1 MLIQNGTIFTMAG
14 RIIDNGC
21 VLAQRNRIT
30 AVEEYIDPTRNGDD
44 VVIDAKGKWVMP
56 GLIEAHCHV
65 GISEDRK
72 GVVGDDSNEA
82 TDPVTPYV
90 KAIDAI
96 NPMDAAFHSAIRG
109 GITGLMIGPGSANVV
124 GGQFVFLKARGRCVD
139 DMVVLEP
146 AAMKVAFGENPKGQY
161 GPGRTPSTRM
171 GIGYLLRQ
179 ELFAAQQ
186 YLARKKEAAEKGE
199 PFEADYRY
207 ECWEPVFEKKIPLKA
222 HVHRAD
228 DIQSAI
234 RIAKAFDVEMTLDH
248 CTEGHLIW
256 EKVKESGFPAIVGP
270 SLATRNKTEIQYAD
284 FKTSGILH
292 KEGVLV
298 AVTTDYPASLIQ
310 CLPLCAGLAVR
321 DGLPMEEGLKA
332 ITINAAKIC
341 RVDARLGSL
350 EVGKDA
356 DIAIFDGNPLSTFTN
371 CLYTIIDAEVVYN
384 AEESGQA

>member
-1 MLIQNGTIFTMAG
+1 MLIQNGSIFTMAG
-14 RIIDNGC
+14 RMLDCGC
-21 VLAQRNRIT
+21 VLTRGNRIA
-30 AVEEYIDPTRNGDD
+30 AVEECIDPCLNEDG

-56 GLIEAHCHV
+56 GLVEAHCHV
-65 GISEDRK
+65 GVAEDRK
-72 GVVGDDSNEA
+72 GIVGDDSNEA
-82 TDPVTPYV
+82 TDPITPYI

-124 GGQFVFLKARGRCVD
+124 GGQFAFLKARGRCAD

-146 AAMKVAFGENPKGQY
+146 AAMKIAFGENPKGQY
-161 GPGRTPSTRM
+161 GPSRMPATRM
-171 GIGYLLRQ
+171 GVGYLLRQ
-179 ELFAAQQ
+179 ELFSAKH
-186 YLARKKEAAEKGE
+186 YLMRKKSAAEKGE
-199 PFEADYRY
+199 PFEPDYRY
-207 ECWEPVFEKKIPLKA
+207 ECWEAVFDRKIPLKA

-228 DIQSAI
+228 DILTAI
-234 RIAKAFDVEMTLDH
+234 RIAREFDLDLTLDH
-248 CTEGHLIW
+248 CTEGHLIK

-298 AVTTDYPASLIQ
+298 TVTTDYPASLIQ
-310 CLPLCAGLAVR
+310 SLPLCAGLAVR

-332 ITINAAKIC
+332 ITINSAKIC

-350 EVGKDA
+350 EAGKDA

-371 CLYTIIDAEVVYN
+371 CLYTIIDGEIVYN
-384 AEESGQA
+384 AEQSGQA